1 VIPDTAPK
9 AALATPTGLNADLQA
24 GCHNDVCRSQLAPV
38 EDLIRRAFVQDE
50 MLTAEAHARPV
61 PKRTDTELN
70 YVQSRAPRPSQARP
84 SDDQDDQRYTV
95 SEMT

>member
-9 AALATPTGLNADLQA
+9 AALAIPTGLNADLQA
-24 GCHNDVCRSQLAPV
+24 VRHNDVRGSQLAPV

-50 MLTAEAHARPV
+50 MLTAAAHACSV

-70 YVQSRAPRPSQARP
+70 YVQSRAPSP
-84 SDDQDDQRYTV
+84 DQGKPTK
-95 SEMT
+95 